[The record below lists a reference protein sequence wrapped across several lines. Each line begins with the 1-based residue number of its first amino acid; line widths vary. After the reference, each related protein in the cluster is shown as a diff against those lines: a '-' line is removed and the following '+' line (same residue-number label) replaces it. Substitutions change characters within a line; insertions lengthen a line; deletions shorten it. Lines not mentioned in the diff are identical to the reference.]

1 MYVDYQV
8 ECQFSEYKNN
18 ALAFGRSNR
27 NANGEYLNIGKSG
40 NVIKTGAG
48 LFEQM
53 EVANTRYYNT
63 FSLRLLEEA
72 LYSLSAA
79 KLDWGERYFLIK
91 TGEYGALQFH
101 KAVLDVVSG
110 WTQFVLDN
118 SSIGVIEKTQS
129 KLHSNALSA
138 GFQFVEYK
146 APNGVRVKID
156 VDPLSKAA

>member
-1 MYVDYQV
+1 
-8 ECQFSEYKNN
+8 
-18 ALAFGRSNR
+18 
-27 NANGEYLNIGKSG
+27 
-40 NVIKTGAG
+40 
-48 LFEQM
+48 M